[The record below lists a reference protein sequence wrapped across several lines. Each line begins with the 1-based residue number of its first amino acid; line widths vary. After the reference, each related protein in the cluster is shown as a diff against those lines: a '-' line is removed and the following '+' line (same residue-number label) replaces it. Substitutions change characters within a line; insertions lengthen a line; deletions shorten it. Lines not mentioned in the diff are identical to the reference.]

1 MDKLQLENQNNI
13 AVEWLNEINYQRS
26 LDLEE
31 ALNKWYFDFLN
42 STIYNDLLINNN
54 IINYSDY
61 FLLSTDYKMIDLI
74 KIYQNLPTA
83 NNLIVLLKF
92 LFGDFTAIKIERKRH
107 KYLSI
112 ELTLSELDTTIN
124 NNIITENQE
133 NIITENQEN
142 LQAKIRKLGLTNSN
156 LINLFFLIINFNTL
170 IDVKIIENE
179 EITEYSNYQY
189 NHNPII

>member
-13 AVEWLNEINYQRS
+13 AIEYLNEIEFKRS
-26 LDLEE
+26 IDLEE
-31 ALNKWYFDFLN
+31 ALNRWYFDFLN
-42 STIYNDLLINNN
+42 SAIYNQLLITNN

-92 LFGDFTAIKIERKRH
+92 LFGDFTTIKIERKRH

-133 NIITENQEN
+133 NLITENQEN

-189 NHNPII
+189 NHNPLI